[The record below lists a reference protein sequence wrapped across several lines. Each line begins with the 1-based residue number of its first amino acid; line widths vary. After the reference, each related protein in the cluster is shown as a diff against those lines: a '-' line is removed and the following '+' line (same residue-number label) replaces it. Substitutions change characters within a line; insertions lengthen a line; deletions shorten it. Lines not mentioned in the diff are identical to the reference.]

1 MKKKKTKAQLEEEK
15 RAERLKE
22 KSSQLKRFLS
32 KIQNGLMTDEDIRHL
47 AEMLKIEDYN
57 ELQGSYNDIIVA
69 GFPYSDDLRT
79 ILYHY
84 LDSVLKQGLIDGGL
98 VMNMLSHGYISRET
112 FLILHDNAKKIR
124 ESGFGMVLHPM
135 LKKMLERNV
144 KANPRDETD
153 LLPLTDD
160 ERKNFR
166 LLIDDY
172 SPEMMQLTLEEMA
185 MATQE

>member
-1 MKKKKTKAQLEEEK
+1 MKEKKTKAQLEEEK
-15 RAERLKE
+15 RAEQLKE

-98 VMNMLSHGYISRET
+98 VMNML
-112 FLILHDNAKKIR
+112 
-124 ESGFGMVLHPM
+124 
-135 LKKMLERNV
+135 
-144 KANPRDETD
+144 
-153 LLPLTDD
+153 
-160 ERKNFR
+160 
-166 LLIDDY
+166 
-172 SPEMMQLTLEEMA
+172 
-185 MATQE
+185 

>member
-1 MKKKKTKAQLEEEK
+1 
-15 RAERLKE
+15 
-22 KSSQLKRFLS
+22 
-32 KIQNGLMTDEDIRHL
+32 
-47 AEMLKIEDYN
+47 
-57 ELQGSYNDIIVA
+57 
-69 GFPYSDDLRT
+69 
-79 ILYHY
+79 
-84 LDSVLKQGLIDGGL
+84 
-98 VMNMLSHGYISRET
+98 
-112 FLILHDNAKKIR
+112 
-124 ESGFGMVLHPM
+124 M